1 MSAPAASKPAAP
13 SGPDALIES
22 AQISG
27 GHDGQAELIVTLRF
41 ASGGTTAVVLDTEA
55 GMRLMRNCGVD
66 DVAALAGHPWN
77 KILED
82 PTCST

>member
-1 MSAPAASKPAAP
+1 MSARPE
-13 SGPDALIES
+13 ALIER
-22 AQISG
+22 AEVGG

-41 ASGGTTAVVLDTEA
+41 ASGGRTAVVLDTEA

-66 DVAALAGHPWN
+66 DAAALAGHPWN